1 VASSG
6 SKDSGKSVSRNVDTS
21 SLDPL
26 DDDLDDL
33 NFSADDFLPDEDT
46 AKFRRVSP
54 GKKVM
59 GGFLGIF
66 RLPEVLLGKLY
77 RSSFVRAIL
86 YRFEWYRDLADQAEL
101 GSIIEDT
108 YGGQRGVLSTIRRFI
123 RGNLLFTVLAIAG
136 VYLGGR
142 ALLPM
147 VFQHDKVRT
156 VLGHEAFDT
165 EESAKQLTEA
175 KQTAEEIL
183 NRRVN
188 LTEELKEC
196 IFTDKI
202 HTHILG
208 SIGDTGFL
216 EEESTIKAMATAR
229 RYRERVVEAELPKK
243 IDIADGRVALLSA
256 EISSKIS
263 VVKQKVAALASQESA
278 LRRAN
283 AELKQ
288 SLASLEA
295 RNSSDVNVTNRII
308 RLRDELNAS
317 NQSVRQGPSQDQI
330 NKLNGRLD
338 DLANALSGRL
348 DAGYQTIEMVEPYPQ
363 WYLSM
368 VNGNDEDAVDAAQ
381 KFVERGLDRETGFF
395 ADPARAIV
403 NDSVHRLTTITEQAI
418 AGVRRIEASPGEALA
433 ELNEEQAAINSQI
446 SRVLGED
453 TTWVDH
459 KPCLQQAGIAIEAS
473 E

>member
-1 VASSG
+1 MASSG
-6 SKDSGKSVSRNVDTS
+6 SKDSGKSPSKNIDTS

-54 GKKVM
+54 GQKVM

-66 RLPEVLLGKLY
+66 RIPEMLLGKLY

-108 YGGQRGVLSTIRRFI
+108 YGGQRGFLSTIRRFI

-136 VYLGGR
+136 VYFGGR
-142 ALLPM
+142 AMLPM

-156 VLGHEAFDT
+156 ALGHESFDT
-165 EESAKQLTEA
+165 EQSAKQLTAA

-188 LTEELKEC
+188 LQEELKEC
-196 IFTDKI
+196 IFTDRI
-202 HTHILG
+202 HQHILG

-216 EEESTIKAMATAR
+216 EDESTIKAMATAR
-229 RYRERVVEAELPKK
+229 RYKARVVAADLSKK
-243 IDIADGRVALLSA
+243 IDIADGRVALLST
-256 EISSKIS
+256 EIAAKIS
-263 VVKQKVAALASQESA
+263 GTKQKVGALASQESS

-295 RNSSDVNVTNRII
+295 RNSTDVNITNRII

-317 NQSVRQGPSQDQI
+317 NQSVRQGPSEDQLT
-330 NKLNGRLD
+330 KLSSRLD
-338 DLANALSGRL
+338 DLEAALSGRL
-348 DAGYQTIEMVEPYPQ
+348 DAGYQTVTMTEPYPQ

-368 VNGNDEDAVDAAQ
+368 INGDDAEAVDAAQ
-381 KFVERGLDRETGFF
+381 KFVERGLVRETELFS
-395 ADPARAIV
+395 DPARAIV
-403 NDSVHRLTTITEQAI
+403 NDSVHRLTVIVEQAI
-418 AGVRRIEASPGEALA
+418 AGIRRIESSPGEVLS
-433 ELNEEQAAINSQI
+433 ELNEEQVAINSQL

-453 TTWVDH
+453 TKWVDH
-459 KPCLQQAGIAIEAS
+459 EPCLAQSGVAIEGS
-473 E
+473 D